1 MARTAEKKQ
10 APAEMVELN
19 PVVEK
24 GLMDKQSELVVLET
38 QLGDD
43 LTSAARS
50 IGYEGALT
58 VGGLEDE
65 IRFYQK
71 QTFENWVAV
80 GLRLLL
86 LKKAVPHGEWQSR
99 RELLGFTNSSANR
112 FMSSA
117 AKIHKSPKLG
127 DLATRAKNMSAVIE
141 LITHDDDVIKELG
154 ELDEFDKMSAS
165 QLRAAARK
173 LRDDHEDALKQSSKK
188 SDKIDELELKLDKK
202 EVAPTDWPAA
212 FTVLFDQA
220 AAAQR
225 KLTKA
230 IHELNVLSVAANQ
243 VQPANA
249 HEEAGLEE
257 AQRHLAEEMKPTFDK
272 GLKDLYE
279 AAMLFGNTLGARADS
294 VVFPA

>member
-10 APAEMVELN
+10 APAE
-19 PVVEK
+19 
-24 GLMDKQSELVVLET
+24 LVVLNPKTEQSLT
-38 QLGDD
+38 NKQGELAVLEGELGEE
-43 LTSAARS
+43 LAVAARS

-65 IRFYQK
+65 IRFYQR
-71 QTFENWVAV
+71 QTVESMLQV
-80 GLRLLL
+80 GKRLFL
-86 LKKAVPHGEWQSR
+86 LKRAVKHGEFEKR
-99 RELLGFTNSSANR
+99 VELLGFSIPSAQR
-112 FMSSA
+112 FMA
-117 AKIHKSPKLG
+117 AAQKVGKSINLML
-127 DLATRAKNMSAVIE
+127 LAKEVKNMSAFIE
-141 LITHDDDVIKELG
+141 LITHDDDVIESLA
-154 ELDEFDKMSAS
+154 EMDEFDKMSAS

-188 SDKIDELELKLDKK
+188 SDKIDELELRLDKK

>member
-1 MARTAEKKQ
+1 MPRKATATPEFKESLVDPAQVSEGSRALDVQNQVMSEQETRTFELAR
-10 APAEMVELN
+10 
-19 PVVEK
+19 
-24 GLMDKQSELVVLET
+24 
-38 QLGDD
+38 QLGH
-43 LTSAARS
+43 
-50 IGYEGALT
+50 EGALT

-65 IRFYQK
+65 IRFYQQ
-71 QTFENWVAV
+71 QTVDNWIAV
-80 GLRLLL
+80 GKRLLL
-86 LKKAVPHGEWQSR
+86 LKDMTPHGEFEKR
-99 RELLGFTNSSANR
+99 RALLGFSSQSCSRFISSAI
-112 FMSSA
+112 
-117 AKIHKSPKLG
+117 KIRKSPKLG
-127 DLATRAKNMSAVIE
+127 DLAERTKNMSAFME
-141 LITHDDDVIKELG
+141 LITLDDGVIDSLA
-154 ELDEFDKMSAS
+154 ELDEFDKMSPS

-230 IHELNVLSVAANQ
+230 IHELSVLSVAANQ